1 MPEAALDAYQIYRHL
16 RHNTP
21 VSREADGPWQIACYD
36 DVRTVLRDQKTFSSD
51 VAQRGPN
58 DPRTPSMLFSDPPL
72 HSRLRKLVSRAFSP
86 NRIATQREPITQRCE
101 QLMVAM
107 SKHKQVDL
115 ITALAAPLPV
125 TVIAAMLGVEDGN
138 MQQFK
143 YWSDAIFGNIGDI
156 LFAQPTPEVEKASA
170 EMNAYFTAKIE
181 ELRKHPQDH
190 LLGNLIETET
200 EDGKLSNEEL
210 LSFCALLLI
219 AGNETTTGL
228 ILGSVQVF
236 HNLPETFQQ
245 LKENPDLV
253 PTFIEETLRFYSPFS
268 MTVRRATCDVELRG
282 QHIGAGELVLPLMA
296 SANRDEN
303 IFVDP
308 DKFIID
314 RAANPHLGF
323 GSGIHN
329 CLGAALARLEGEIA
343 VRGLIKYFDSVSIE
357 TYDPVTLSQFG
368 GPEHLRVN
376 LTCGRE
382 NAIGIS

>member
-1 MPEAALDAYQIYRHL
+1 MPEAVLDAYQIYRHL

-21 VSREADGPWQIACYD
+21 VSREVDGPWQIACYN

-51 VAQRGPN
+51 VAQRAP
-58 DPRTPSMLFSDPPL
+58 DDTRAPSMLFSDPPI

-86 NRIATQREPITQRCE
+86 NRIATQREPIAERCE
-101 QLMVAM
+101 QLMTKM
-107 SKHKQVDL
+107 SKHQQVDL

-138 MQQFK
+138 MEKFK

-181 ELRKHPQDH
+181 ELRQHPQDH

-200 EDGKLSNEEL
+200 DDGKLSNEEL

-228 ILGSVQVF
+228 ILGSVRVF
-236 HNLPETFQQ
+236 HEIPETFQQ

-268 MTVRRATCDVELRG
+268 MTVRRATCDVELGG
-282 QHIGAGELVLPLMA
+282 QHISAGELVLPLMA
-296 SANRDEN
+296 SANRDET
-303 IFVDP
+303 IFADP

-314 RAANPHLGF
+314 RATNPHLGF

-343 VRGLIKYFDSVSIE
+343 VRGLIEHFDSVSIE
-357 TYDPVTLSQFG
+357 TYEPATLSQFG
-368 GPEHLRVN
+368 GPEHLLVN
-376 LTCGRE
+376 LTRCQ
-382 NAIGIS
+382 